1 MTVYHYRAKNGP
13 EAIVEGT
20 VEALSEKEAIE
31 KVNAQGLIPLQIEEH
46 RELRRQ
52 VPSPERSS
60 FGAAVGSRQITIFS
74 RQLASLLK
82 AGVPILRCLSIIR
95 EQSDD
100 RTFRLMVQNIHKK
113 VEDGTQFSAVLSEY
127 PRIFSP
133 LYIAMVRAGED
144 SGQMPDV
151 LLKISDY
158 RVKQEEMI
166 GRIRMAMAY
175 PVLMALVGVGTVI
188 FMFTMVMPRLM
199 RIYNDMGQNLPL
211 STKLLLAITRGLRES
226 WPMILI
232 ILAAAALAGLQAS
245 RTKAGRTFISL
256 FKLRLPVFG
265 PFLVKAELARFAR
278 TLELLLRSGIP
289 ILRALGIAI
298 PVVSNEIIKDKLT
311 RSYRQLEQGGTL
323 GRSLRETTVVPV
335 FMSNLIS
342 VGEESGK
349 LIDSLSELAS
359 AYERDTD
366 ESIRIL
372 GSLLEPVMILIM
384 GLIVGFIVMAM
395 LLPIFQINV
404 MVR

>member
-1 MTVYHYRAKNGP
+1 
-13 EAIVEGT
+13 
-20 VEALSEKEAIE
+20 
-31 KVNAQGLIPLQIEEH
+31 
-46 RELRRQ
+46 
-52 VPSPERSS
+52 
-60 FGAAVGSRQITIFS
+60 
-74 RQLASLLK
+74 
-82 AGVPILRCLSIIR
+82 
-95 EQSDD
+95 
-100 RTFRLMVQNIHKK
+100 MVQNIHKK
-113 VEDGTQFSAVLSEY
+113 VEDGTPFSAVLSEY
-127 PRIFSP
+127 PRIFSS

-158 RVKQEEMI
+158 RVKQEEML

-175 PVLMALVGVGTVI
+175 PVLMALVGIGTVI

-211 STKLLLAITRGLRES
+211 PTKLLLAITRGLRES

-232 ILAAAALAGLQAS
+232 ILAAAVLAGLQAS
-245 RTKAGRTFISL
+245 RTKSGRNLISL
-256 FKLRLPVFG
+256 FKLRMPVFG
-265 PFLVKAELARFAR
+265 AFLVKAELARFAR

-298 PVVSNEIIKDKLT
+298 PVVSNEIIKDRLT
-311 RSYRQLEQGGTL
+311 SSYRQLEQGGTL

-349 LIDSLSELAS
+349 LIDSLSELAA